1 MIAAFTPYVGTVAE
15 RRLAHRRLRE
25 TERRGMT
32 NYVLSG
38 VLLILIVTTL
48 VLLRRYDRRRQQS
61 GERRGQ

>member
-38 VLLILIVTTL
+38 VLAVLIVATL
-48 VLLRRYDRRRQQS
+48 VLLKRYDRRRQQS